1 MQNYVSNRYCQCARC
16 RLNGVMGPVIL
27 ITLGVL
33 ILLSQTG
40 MAEFNRTWP
49 VILIVIG
56 AIKILQSSAS
66 TDGHITQAL
75 PAPTAASCEWLCSAR
90 PEGQFRAGAKCLTKC
105 TYGADPWAVQSSS
118 SSSA

>member
-1 MQNYVSNRYCQCARC
+1 MQNYVSNRFCQCARC
-16 RLNGVMGPVIL
+16 RLGGVMGPAIL

-40 MAEFNRTWP
+40 MAAFDRTWP

-66 TDGHITQAL
+66 TDGHVSRYPL
-75 PAPTAASCEWLCSAR
+75 PGP
-90 PEGQFRAGAKCLTKC
+90 PPPPPAG
-105 TYGADPWAVQSSS
+105 GPPQQSSQGNS
-118 SSSA
+118 GQVQNV

>member
-1 MQNYVSNRYCQCARC
+1 MQNYASNRYCQCARC
-16 RLNGVMGPVIL
+16 RLGGVMGPAIL

-40 MAEFNRTWP
+40 MAQFDRTWP

-66 TDGHITQAL
+66 TEGHISRYAI
-75 PAPTAASCEWLCSAR
+75 PGPPPPPPPGGAPPPQS
-90 PEGQFRAGAKCLTKC
+90 GQGNS
-105 TYGADPWAVQSSS
+105 GQVQNV
-118 SSSA
+118 

>member
-1 MQNYVSNRYCQCARC
+1 MQNYVSNRFCQCARC

-33 ILLSQTG
+33 ILLGQTG

-49 VILIVIG
+49 VLLIVIG

-66 TDGHITQAL
+66 TESHITQAIPGPPRP
-75 PAPTAASCEWLCSAR
+75 PANGPAAQGPQNDS
-90 PEGQFRAGAKCLTKC
+90 GQ
-105 TYGADPWAVQSSS
+105 VQNV
-118 SSSA
+118 

>member
-1 MQNYVSNRYCQCARC
+1 MQNYVTNRYCQCARC

-66 TDGHITQAL
+66 VEGHITQAMPRPPQPPG
-75 PAPTAASCEWLCSAR
+75 PAPQGPQDNS
-90 PEGQFRAGAKCLTKC
+90 GQ
-105 TYGADPWAVQSSS
+105 VQNV
-118 SSSA
+118 

>member
-1 MQNYVSNRYCQCARC
+1 
-16 RLNGVMGPVIL
+16 MGPVIL

-66 TDGHITQAL
+66 TDGHINRDAL
-75 PAPTAASCEWLCSAR
+75 PGPPQPPASGPAPQGPQDNS
-90 PEGQFRAGAKCLTKC
+90 GQ
-105 TYGADPWAVQSSS
+105 VQNV
-118 SSSA
+118 

>member
-1 MQNYVSNRYCQCARC
+1 MQNYVPNRYCQCARC
-16 RLNGVMGPVIL
+16 RLGGVMGPAIL

-40 MAEFNRTWP
+40 MAQFDRTWP

-66 TDGHITQAL
+66 TEGHISSRFGMPGPPPPPPPVG
-75 PAPTAASCEWLCSAR
+75 PAPQGPQDNS
-90 PEGQFRAGAKCLTKC
+90 GQ
-105 TYGADPWAVQSSS
+105 VQNV
-118 SSSA
+118 

>member
-1 MQNYVSNRYCQCARC
+1 MQNYVPNRFCQCARC
-16 RLNGVMGPVIL
+16 RLCGVMGPAIL

-40 MAEFNRTWP
+40 VAEFNRTWP

-66 TDGHITQAL
+66 TESHVSRYPLQGPPQG
-75 PAPTAASCEWLCSAR
+75 PPTGGPSQQGPQNNS
-90 PEGQFRAGAKCLTKC
+90 GQ
-105 TYGADPWAVQSSS
+105 VQNV
-118 SSSA
+118 

>member
-16 RLNGVMGPVIL
+16 RLGGILGPAIL

-33 ILLSQTG
+33 ILLSQAG
-40 MAEFNRTWP
+40 MAQFDRTWP

-66 TDGHITQAL
+66 TEGHINRYAMPGPPPPP
-75 PAPTAASCEWLCSAR
+75 PASGTP
-90 PEGQFRAGAKCLTKC
+90 PQGGQGNS
-105 TYGADPWAVQSSS
+105 GQVQNV
-118 SSSA
+118 

>member
-75 PAPTAASCEWLCSAR
+75 PGPPLPPASGSAPQGPKDNS
-90 PEGQFRAGAKCLTKC
+90 GQ
-105 TYGADPWAVQSSS
+105 VQNV
-118 SSSA
+118 

>member
-1 MQNYVSNRYCQCARC
+1 
-16 RLNGVMGPVIL
+16 MGPVIL

-33 ILLSQTG
+33 ILLGQTG

-66 TDGHITQAL
+66 TDGHLSQAMMPGPPQP
-75 PAPTAASCEWLCSAR
+75 PAGGPASQGPQDNS
-90 PEGQFRAGAKCLTKC
+90 GQ
-105 TYGADPWAVQSSS
+105 VQNV
-118 SSSA
+118 

>member
-1 MQNYVSNRYCQCARC
+1 MQHYVSNRYCQCARC

-75 PAPTAASCEWLCSAR
+75 PGPPQPPASGPAPQGPQDNS
-90 PEGQFRAGAKCLTKC
+90 GQ
-105 TYGADPWAVQSSS
+105 VQNV
-118 SSSA
+118 

>member
-27 ITLGVL
+27 IPLGVL

-40 MAEFNRTWP
+40 MAQFDRTWP

-66 TDGHITQAL
+66 TEGHISRYAMPG
-75 PAPTAASCEWLCSAR
+75 PAPPS
-90 PEGQFRAGAKCLTKC
+90 PAGASAPQ
-105 TYGADPWAVQSSS
+105 GPPDNSGQVQNV
-118 SSSA
+118 